1 MDIINIIIYI
11 NIFVIGAAMGLSIG
25 LTLWLRQI
33 ADSITKFEIERAN
46 IQAELE
52 ALKEQTDGRINI

>member
-1 MDIINIIIYI
+1 MDIIIYI
-11 NIFVIGAAMGLSIG
+11 CIFVIGVTMGLSIG

-46 IQAELE
+46 IKAELDV
-52 ALKEQTDGRINI
+52 LKEQTDGNDD